1 MPSDADVLIPLLFEV
16 LEPVRG
22 PVAAI
27 TGLTAL
33 TGGASRQTWRFEVT
47 GADHSVERLVLRM
60 DHAGAPASGLR
71 LEADLLD
78 AARRA
83 GVPVPEVV
91 VGGVATS
98 AHGAG
103 ASYLIMRFVDGE
115 TIPRRI
121 LRNDDLAAARRVL
134 GSQCGTVLA
143 AVHRIVPTDV
153 PGLPG
158 GDQLENLRILLDE
171 VGEPHPAFELA
182 WRHLAQNRP
191 PPSPSAV
198 VHGDFRNGNLIVG
211 PEGIRAVIDWE
222 LAHVGDPMEDLGWLC
237 IKAWRFGSELP
248 VGGFGSIDAL
258 VEAYEAA
265 GRPPVDRH
273 ALAWWE
279 MFGTL
284 RWGIIAI
291 VQTMTHISGTL
302 RSVELAA
309 VGRRVCEME
318 WDLMEMLP

>member
-1 MPSDADVLIPLLFEV
+1 MLIEV
-16 LEPVRG
+16 LEPAWG

-27 TGLTAL
+27 TGLTPL
-33 TGGASRQTWRFEVT
+33 TGGASRQTWRFDAT
-47 GADHSVERLVLRM
+47 RADHSVERLVLRM
-60 DHAGAPASGLR
+60 DHAGAPAAGLR

-91 VGGVATS
+91 IGGVTTS
-98 AHGAG
+98 ASGAG
-103 ASYLIMRFVDGE
+103 HSYLVMRFVDGE

-121 LRNDDLAAARRVL
+121 LRNDDLASARDVLAA
-134 GSQCGTVLA
+134 QCGVVLA
-143 AVHRIVPTDV
+143 AVHRIAPTAV
-153 PGLPG
+153 PGLSG
-158 GDQLENLRILLDE
+158 GDQLEDLRILLDQ
-171 VGEPHPAFELA
+171 VGQPHPAFELA
-182 WRHLAQNRP
+182 LRRLAQNRP
-191 PPSPSAV
+191 SPHRSAV

-237 IKAWRFGSELP
+237 VKAWRFGSTLA
-248 VGGFGSIDAL
+248 VGGFGTIDAM

-265 GRPPVDRH
+265 GGAAVDR
-273 ALAWWE
+273 AELAWWE
-279 MFGTL
+279 VFGTL

-291 VQTMTHISGTL
+291 VQTMTHISGTH

-318 WDLMEMLP
+318 WDLMEMLS